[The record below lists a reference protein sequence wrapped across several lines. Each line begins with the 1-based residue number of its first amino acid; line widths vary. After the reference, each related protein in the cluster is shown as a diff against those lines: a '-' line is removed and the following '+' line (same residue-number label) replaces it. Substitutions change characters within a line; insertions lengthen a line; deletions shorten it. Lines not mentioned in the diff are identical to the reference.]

1 MFINDVKTIVGTSE
15 TLIQGIIQD
24 RKWTYINL
32 FALKPIADVKVIG
45 ETVKLEVKHGSSQ

>member
-45 ETVKLEVKHGSSQ
+45 ETVKLEVKYGSSQ